1 MLTQPLRKGYY
12 IWLKPVLLVSDFLKI
27 ENANGIFFKKSRVSS
42 KYVYGE
48 FRKTGVRKI
57 VVKIFL
63 QCLHKSKGA
72 WGKRLLV
79 HKILEN

>member
-1 MLTQPLRKGYY
+1 MKLARFAQNAHAALEKG
-12 IWLKPVLLVSDFLKI
+12 VLHLAKTGFVIVWFFKDREGEWNIFL
-27 ENANGIFFKKSRVSS
+27 KKSRVSS

-57 VVKIFL
+57 GVKIFL

-72 WGKRLLV
+72 
-79 HKILEN
+79 